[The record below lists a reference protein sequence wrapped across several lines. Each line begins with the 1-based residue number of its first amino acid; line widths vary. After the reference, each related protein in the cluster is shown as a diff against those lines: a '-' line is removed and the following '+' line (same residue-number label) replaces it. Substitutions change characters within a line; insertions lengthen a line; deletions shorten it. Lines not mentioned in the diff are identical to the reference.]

1 MISCGVD
8 CHKTWSRLC
17 VLDTKT
23 GEMYESNRVAHT
35 PEALQKFFAELP
47 RPEIL
52 ALEAGRNSYFLHK
65 LYQPFAERVWV
76 VNSYEVRRL
85 CRRRSAKTDKRDA
98 YAIATLVA
106 GGQLEP
112 LHMPDEQTMERRQLT
127 RAKKRLTNVATQL
140 RNQIRSVLAVH
151 GRECPARDLLGKKG
165 RAYLERLELP
175 TLLRQILD
183 TLLSTL
189 LAVHQQAEAL
199 KARVEQEADK
209 DPNARLL
216 RTIPGVGPFLSLS
229 LAAEIGDVRRFADAS
244 RLRGYSGLVPRI
256 DQSGGRRHTGPLT
269 KLGNPHLRYA
279 AVMAAQIATNQRS
292 RNDSFCTYARR
303 QRENLGPNP
312 GKCATARRL
321 LTMAFHML
329 HRGEPF
335 RG

>member
-8 CHKTWSRLC
+8 CHKAWSRLC
-17 VLDTKT
+17 LLDTET
-23 GEMYESNRVAHT
+23 GEMYESDRVTHT

-47 RPEIL
+47 RPDVL
-52 ALEAGRNSYFLHK
+52 ALEAGRNSHFLHK
-65 LYQPFAERVWV
+65 LYQPFAQQVWV
-76 VNSYEVRRL
+76 VNPYEVRRL

-98 YAIATLVA
+98 HAIATLVA

-112 LHMPDEQTMERRQLT
+112 LHMPDERTMERRQLT

-140 RNQIRSVLAVH
+140 RSQIRSVLAVH
-151 GRECPARDLLGKKG
+151 GRECPASDLLGKEG
-165 RAYLERLELP
+165 RAYLEHLELP

-183 TLLSTL
+183 ALLQAL
-189 LAVHQQAEAL
+189 LAVHQRAEAL
-199 KARVEQEADK
+199 KARVEQEAAK

-292 RNDSFCTYARR
+292 KNDSFCTYARR